1 MKQIRYSRKIK
12 QFRNTA
18 RQVNELIESRRWQT
32 MTENSK
38 HQFQWKLNNL
48 FETVRNFLSK
58 KELKKILAAAA
69 FLVCIGT
76 VNAQTFAPAVNN
88 PFGLASA
95 GTINLPYLTDLDG
108 DGDLDIITLYNYGQI
123 KFYENTGTASAPAF
137 TSPQINPFG
146 ISYTTNSYRPVT
158 ADLDDD
164 GDMDLFT
171 GEYYGA
177 YKYFQN
183 TGTATNPAF
192 AAPTLN
198 PFGLDSAN
206 EVGFPSFADFDN
218 DGDLDLLATEYYGVF
233 MYYQN
238 SGTASSPNFAAPT
251 TNPYSLYP
259 ASQDGAF
266 PAICDLDDDGDFD
279 ILTGGLNDNSSFYF
293 YQNTG
298 TTTAPTF
305 AYPLTNP
312 FGLTM
317 IGFYSAPT
325 FGDLDNDGDY
335 DLIVGGDS
343 LGNFIYFQNTTIN
356 SIENHNDNSLIFS
369 VSPNPANEYISIT
382 TNAAESK
389 FNLSI
394 IDVTGK
400 LIYENLT
407 GDTQTIVNTTGF
419 SKGVY
424 IVELSDGN
432 KISRKKLVIE

>member
-32 MTENSK
+32 LTESSK

-48 FETVRNFLSK
+48 FATVRNLLCR
-58 KELKKILAAAA
+58 KELKKILASAA
-69 FLVCIGT
+69 FLICIGT
-76 VNAQTFAPAVNN
+76 VNAQSFAPSVTN
-88 PFGLASA
+88 PFGLTSA
-95 GTINLPYLTDLDG
+95 GTINLPYLSDLDG
-108 DGDLDIITLYNYGQI
+108 DGDLDIITLFNYGQI
-123 KFYENTGTASAPAF
+123 KFYENTGTASAPVF
-137 TSPQINPFG
+137 TAPQINPFG
-146 ISYTTNSYRPVT
+146 ISYSSNGYRPVT
-158 ADLDDD
+158 ADIDDD

-192 AAPTLN
+192 AAPTTN

-206 EVGFPSFADFDN
+206 EVGFPSFADLDN

-238 SGTASSPNFAAPT
+238 NGTASSPNFAVPT

-259 ASQDGAF
+259 ASLDAAF
-266 PAICDLDDDGDFD
+266 PTTCDLDGDGDFD
-279 ILTGGLNDNSSFYF
+279 ILTGGMNDNSNFYF

-298 TTTAPTF
+298 TNTAPTF
-305 AYPLTNP
+305 AYSLTNP

-317 IGFYSAPT
+317 TCYYSAPT
-325 FGDLDNDGDY
+325 FGDMDNDGDY

-343 LGNFIYFQNTTIN
+343 TGNFIYFENTTI
-356 SIENHNDNSLIFS
+356 SSTENYNNNSLTFS
-369 VSPNPANEYISIT
+369 VYPNPANEYIRIT
-382 TNAAESK
+382 TYAAENK

-394 IDVTGK
+394 INVTGK
-400 LIYENLT
+400 LIYEYLI
-407 GDTQTIVNTTGF
+407 GDTETVVNTTGF

-424 IVELSDGN
+424 IIELSDGN
-432 KISRKKLVIE
+432 KVSRKKLVIE